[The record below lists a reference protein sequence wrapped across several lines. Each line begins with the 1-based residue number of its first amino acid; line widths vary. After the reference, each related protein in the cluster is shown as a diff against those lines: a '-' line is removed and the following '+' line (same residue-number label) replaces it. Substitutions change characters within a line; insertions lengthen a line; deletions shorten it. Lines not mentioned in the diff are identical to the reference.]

1 MNPEEYN
8 LHKLLTDF
16 TTLEQYIECFL
27 IKYDVR
33 QAYLLE
39 GCKCLG
45 KRETGLFARIFSKN
59 NCKIH
64 SSIKKW
70 FPELVETHSPGMGW
84 CHSPHQTPL
93 SPIGLSGTFIS
104 KEKIDLTEMKN
115 DDDVGRILGY
125 PAWKGFSKL
134 DRNAMY
140 YSFSI
145 RITFKDYPIIYKHF
159 FEDVYIISNVSS
171 NDITEDMEIIR
182 RKIEYVLKEK
192 SRTGTGNESG
202 TRFNIQKYINT
213 ISVDKTVHYPI
224 KHLITKLIEND
235 ILMEE
240 EKDEI
245 RNYIWN
251 IMDSNNNLAQY
262 DFEWSNSIHIGII
275 VSLLL
280 QHENH
285 ELEPFYNYFREE
297 HPKAVMSS
305 AINRKYSLELVN
317 VLDMTKENR

>member
-1 MNPEEYN
+1 MIVVICGVCRNICQSILKMNPEEYK

-39 GCKCLG
+39 GCQCLG
-45 KRETGLFARIFSKN
+45 KRETGLFARIFSKD

-70 FPELVETHSPGMGW
+70 FPELVETHCPG
-84 CHSPHQTPL
+84 L
-93 SPIGLSGTFIS
+93 GTFIS
-104 KEKIDLTEMKN
+104 KEKIDLNKIKN

-125 PAWKGFSKL
+125 PAWNGFSKL
-134 DRNAMY
+134 DRHVVH

-145 RITFKDYPIIYKHF
+145 RITFKDYPIRFKHF

-182 RKIEYVLKEK
+182 RKIEYVLKVK
-192 SRTGTGNESG
+192 SATESG
-202 TRFNIQKYINT
+202 TGSELIIQEYIDT

-224 KHLITKLIEND
+224 IQLITKLIEND

-251 IMDSNNNLAQY
+251 IIDSNNNLAQY
-262 DFEWSNSIHIGII
+262 EFEWNNPIQAGII
-275 VSLLL
+275 VCLLL

-285 ELEPFYNYFREE
+285 ELEPFYNYFREK
-297 HPKAVMSS
+297 HPKAAMSS
-305 AINRKYSLELVN
+305 AINRKYALELIK
-317 VLDMTKENR
+317 VLDMAKQN